1 MSRWGYS
8 WRWKEGTCNHANWV
22 QIGLVDDSFITPP
35 RGFLTA
41 QLPANFATVV
51 SHRALSLSMATITR
65 SNVAW
70 HFFNLVYLFEG
81 PSSLFS
87 LRLYFYYTRRSCG
100 INLSIPFF
108 LFFFSLFLTST
119 INSSSRRRTK
129 EGISFSGRSHRS
141 SFALKK
147 KKRKIA
153 TNPSN
158 PCSTPSGSGRQ
169 DPWSRVWKSKAIRL
183 FLLTW
188 NFFAKCRETAIF
200 PEYQWEGGIMLRR
213 RKVRIE

>member
-87 LRLYFYYTRRSCG
+87 LRLYFYYTRSCG

-147 KKRKIA
+147 KKKE
-153 TNPSN
+153 
-158 PCSTPSGSGRQ
+158 
-169 DPWSRVWKSKAIRL
+169 K
-183 FLLTW
+183 
-188 NFFAKCRETAIF
+188 
-200 PEYQWEGGIMLRR
+200 
-213 RKVRIE
+213 

>member
-70 HFFNLVYLFEG
+70 HFFNLVHLFEG
-81 PSSLFS
+81 RSPIPLFS
-87 LRLYFYYTRRSCG
+87 HRCFYYTQGSYKPFDSTNLAFHFLPLLLNYA
-100 INLSIPFF
+100 IN
-108 LFFFSLFLTST
+108 FSSPK
-119 INSSSRRRTK
+119 NPK
-129 EGISFSGRSHRS
+129 EGISKGTLVIDLSP
-141 SFALKK
+141 L
-147 KKRKIA
+147 
-153 TNPSN
+153 
-158 PCSTPSGSGRQ
+158 
-169 DPWSRVWKSKAIRL
+169 
-183 FLLTW
+183 
-188 NFFAKCRETAIF
+188 
-200 PEYQWEGGIMLRR
+200 
-213 RKVRIE
+213 

>member
-108 LFFFSLFLTST
+108 LFFFSLFLTS
-119 INSSSRRRTK
+119 INFSSRRRTK

-213 RKVRIE
+213 RKIRIE

>member
-65 SNVAW
+65 SNSRDTFSTSFTCSRAGPRSLSSPTDAFITLKDRINFRFHESRFSSF
-70 HFFNLVYLFEG
+70 HFLPLLLNCAINF
-81 PSSLFS
+81 SSPK
-87 LRLYFYYTRRSCG
+87 
-100 INLSIPFF
+100 NP
-108 LFFFSLFLTST
+108 
-119 INSSSRRRTK
+119 K
-129 EGISFSGRSHRS
+129 EGISKGTLAS
-141 SFALKK
+141 SSIFLRCKK

-158 PCSTPSGSGRQ
+158 PCSTPSGSVRQ
-169 DPWSRVWKSKAIRL
+169 DPCSHP
-183 FLLTW
+183 
-188 NFFAKCRETAIF
+188 C
-200 PEYQWEGGIMLRR
+200 GGFGSER
-213 RKVRIE
+213 RKPSGFSY